1 LQYRISTVNVFQA
14 AVDAIVDDF
23 TAVPYT
29 GGIGGTT
36 TSVLNNDTLNG
47 VILNPADVNLTL
59 SGTAPTGFV
68 LNGTITVSAQVS
80 GTYMVLQICEKI
92 NPSNCDIA
100 NAKIL
105 ISNDIDA
112 LMIASQ
118 HKFQALQWLQQLE
131 VC

>member
-1 LQYRISTVNVFQA
+1 LQYRISNSKRFP

-68 LNGTITVSAQVS
+68 LNSNGTITVLLDRFQVPIWF
-80 GTYMVLQICEKI
+80 YQI
-92 NPSNCDIA
+92 
-100 NAKIL
+100 
-105 ISNDIDA
+105 
-112 LMIASQ
+112 
-118 HKFQALQWLQQLE
+118 
-131 VC
+131 